1 MRNPKKVLDI
11 CDNPDLQAD
20 LFELSR
26 ECDRIC
32 ERVASKVVGSSLS
45 SVSSWIA
52 EDHDHSRSQELME
65 MLAEI
70 FASERLEEVLEEELD
85 RYLIAPLYS
94 VGCKSFD
101 SEGFSGLVLYED
113 AAVRV
118 SLVTIGPVALRLKKV
133 QANQRESNTGIT
145 VQGSDTLVRFVRSG
159 CCVAQF
165 WSAEQFAPNDALEQ
179 RRIAKKQKRKISES
193 ESIFLRGG
201 VDAMSITSCEL
212 PVSFLSVSR
221 TSTRS
226 SVNVHYR
233 VTGELASCTAASMQG
248 SRIQMLATFVREMAW
263 MKGADDLVDLASHA
277 DHFVRWHVLRELT
290 ALCPA
295 TAYPHVLK
303 AATDDAHPQVREAA
317 LKTRMLI
324 EGVLQCH

>member
-1 MRNPKKVLDI
+1 
-11 CDNPDLQAD
+11 
-20 LFELSR
+20 
-26 ECDRIC
+26 
-32 ERVASKVVGSSLS
+32 
-45 SVSSWIA
+45 
-52 EDHDHSRSQELME
+52 

-70 FASERLEEVLEEELD
+70 FASERLHKVLEEELN

-94 VGCKSFD
+94 VGCKSFE
-101 SEGFSGLVLYED
+101 SEAFSGLVLYED

-133 QANQRESNTGIT
+133 RANQQEKNIGIT
-145 VQGSDTLVRFVRSG
+145 VQGSDTLIRFVRSG

-165 WSAEQFAPNDALEQ
+165 WSADPFSPNEALEQ
-179 RRIAKKQKRKISES
+179 RRIKKKQKRRILES
-193 ESIFLRGG
+193 ESVFLRGG

-263 MKGADDLVDLASHA
+263 TKGADGLVDLAAHA

-317 LKTRMLI
+317 EKTRVLI
-324 EGVLQCH
+324 EGVLRCH